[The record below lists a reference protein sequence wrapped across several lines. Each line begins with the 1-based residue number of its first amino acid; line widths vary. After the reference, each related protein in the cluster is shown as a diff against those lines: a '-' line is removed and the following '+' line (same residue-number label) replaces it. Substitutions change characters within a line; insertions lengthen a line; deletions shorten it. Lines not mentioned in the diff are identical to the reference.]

1 MKPIFTEAESKAIEH
16 ISRQCGHTWKAAMA
30 YRAMMQAIKIRK
42 QPEGW
47 TEPKKTK

>member
-30 YRAMMQAIKIRK
+30 LSRHDAGNQNPQTA
-42 QPEGW
+42 
-47 TEPKKTK
+47 